1 MKTKLAIFALFLNSI
16 LASDHVSR
24 SFGGSSIDIEV
35 LYEILTLVKPN
46 ELVLELGSGAGSQE
60 LLKYFRLCSV
70 EHNLKWVNKYHK
82 NYIYAP
88 IVNGWYNCNILKNK
102 LPTDYKLILI
112 DGPPASIGRM
122 GFLENIELFNKDTH
136 LIFDDVNRNDEFELL
151 IKTSEYLNRPYY
163 IKNTSGGKKFGV
175 ILK

>member
-1 MKTKLAIFALFLNSI
+1 MNIKLWLALFISFTLTTENQY
-16 LASDHVSR
+16 R
-24 SFGGSSIDIEV
+24 TFGGSSIDIEV

-102 LPTDYKLILI
+102 LPTDYKLILV

-136 LIFDDVNRNDEFELL
+136 IIFDDVNRNDEFDLL
-151 IKTSEYLNRPYY
+151 TKTSEYLNRPYY
-163 IKNTSGGKKFGV
+163 VKNTSSGKKFGV